1 VARSLGV
8 VPVLLLGAALAACS
22 SDSRLKKLTV
32 GIPKDS
38 ALAVMGGEPARA
50 SRYLAD
56 GHILEALYFNK
67 PGAGPDSVPDR
78 KRSPVILVDGVLIA
92 WGWKQWDSIAVA
104 NKIVVE
110 K

>member
-1 VARSLGV
+1 V

-22 SDSRLKKLTV
+22 SDPRLKKLTV

-38 ALAVMGGEPARA
+38 ALVVMGGEKPARA

-67 PGAGPDSVPDR
+67 PGAGSDSVPDR

-110 K
+110 QK